1 RGKAIE
7 YPAKRTRMPVQ
18 LDWERHAGMDVAGM
32 LLNRSCAPDLGVREN
47 QWCARDFVALR
58 GIAVGEELVSGDAMT
73 GHALAVP
80 LSWFCGSAAC
90 QGGIWP
96 WSDCG
101 VREQNAMWAA
111 GCLRV
116 GSALTTSAAAE
127 VGG

>member
-1 RGKAIE
+1 
-7 YPAKRTRMPVQ
+7 MPVQ

-58 GIAVGEELVSGDAMT
+58 GIAAGEELVSGDAMT
-73 GHALAVP
+73 GHALAVS
-80 LSWFCGSAAC
+80 LSWFCGSAVC

-101 VREQNAMWAA
+101 EACVSRTRCGPPGVCGLGQRSRHRRRPRWVAD
-111 GCLRV
+111 R
-116 GSALTTSAAAE
+116 
-127 VGG
+127 